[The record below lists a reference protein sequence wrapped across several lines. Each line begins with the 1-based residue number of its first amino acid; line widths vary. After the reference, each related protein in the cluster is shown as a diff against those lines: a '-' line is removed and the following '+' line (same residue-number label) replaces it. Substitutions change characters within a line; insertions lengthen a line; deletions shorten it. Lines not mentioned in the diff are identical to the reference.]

1 MAADE
6 ARRSWKPR
14 FNDSSVPLGQSLHQ
28 PGCLVE
34 EDLARNVRHL
44 SAVGA
49 WPGADN
55 RRVDG
60 LVEAAKE
67 LSFLS
72 GRHGWKV
79 REIVAGPD
87 LWGFRVRAQECA
99 AFQRIAVNPTSA
111 ARPEPAETYGEN
123 DPERRE
129 SRLR

>member
-14 FNDSSVPLGQSLHQ
+14 FNDSSVPFGQSLHQ
-28 PGCLVE
+28 PRRLVE
-34 EDLARNVRHL
+34 EDLARDVRHL
-44 SAVGA
+44 FAVGT

-67 LSFLS
+67 LGFLS

-79 REIVAGPD
+79 REIMARKSGFMGIPAACAGMC
-87 LWGFRVRAQECA
+87 G
-99 AFQRIAVNPTSA
+99 I
-111 ARPEPAETYGEN
+111 PEDRG
-123 DPERRE
+123 
-129 SRLR
+129 